1 VETKVFVQKMP
12 KSIALAIAI
21 GTIGCLLHDKPPPP
35 RPALRGHP
43 AVPRPE
49 QAILSACVLAFN
61 AGKLAL
67 RVLYFLNLL
76 PKSIPA
82 DGCGPAS
89 CPEALPPCSAYRPA
103 AVIVPDLFLFTNSSS
118 VMYIFYY
125 RTDSLSID
133 RETPHWTGFHH
144 AASCGS
150 WRVAGC

>member
-1 VETKVFVQKMP
+1 METKVFVQKMP

-76 PKSIPA
+76 RSPH
-82 DGCGPAS
+82 
-89 CPEALPPCSAYRPA
+89 L
-103 AVIVPDLFLFTNSSS
+103 
-118 VMYIFYY
+118 
-125 RTDSLSID
+125 RTDADLHPA
-133 RETPHWTGFHH
+133 RKHFRLARFTGPLP
-144 AASCGS
+144 
-150 WRVAGC
+150 